1 MFQLWKL
8 VLLCGLLTGTSASLL
23 DGLGVGKILDETKS
37 IVNVVDN
44 TVGAVGQKLKDELAG
59 VQGFLNERIQ
69 DVLSL
74 VGNSLPQI
82 LSTGEKILDIKI
94 SDSALLNP
102 KFEPT
107 ADGKGINVR
116 FPIKAQVSLAL
127 PLTGEVLDLK
137 VSLDLLSGV
146 KVVADPKTGVS
157 KVVLGE
163 CIRDPASISVSL
175 LDRYLTQDDEGLQL
189 LCSLWAARLILCSTY
204 PTRQRVQVSSI
215 EILRTVLESSSREKE
230 AYLRVPMSVGVSGR
244 ILNLGSVALNVQ
256 AEVRLQIRV
265 EQGLGNR
272 YQLVFGQCG
281 IVDDSIRFQNTD
293 PYVS

>member
-175 LDRYLTQDDEGLQL
+175 LDKYSKTLNRVLKVVTTPVQNAVSLLVQNVVCPVIHSIINAVSVDGIQQAIGLQA
-189 LCSLWAARLILCSTY
+189 W
-204 PTRQRVQVSSI
+204 P
-215 EILRTVLESSSREKE
+215 KW
-230 AYLRVPMSVGVSGR
+230 
-244 ILNLGSVALNVQ
+244 LGQ
-256 AEVRLQIRV
+256 
-265 EQGLGNR
+265 
-272 YQLVFGQCG
+272 
-281 IVDDSIRFQNTD
+281 
-293 PYVS
+293 